1 MWLPPRHPPTLAAL
15 PWLVRKTCPGE
26 RPQLGDHCIT
36 VPPTMGMSWDTSWDM
51 YTYYIIYIYIV
62 YMNDIR

>member
-26 RPQLGDHCIT
+26 RPQLGDHCMFT
-36 VPPTMGMSWDTSWDM
+36 TNNGNVVG
-51 YTYYIIYIYIV
+51 YILGYVYILYIYIYNYI
-62 YMNDIR
+62 YIYDIR

>member
-51 YTYYIIYIYIV
+51 YTYYIYI
-62 YMNDIR
+62 